1 MPRTVGV
8 PTPMPEGGTAVLL
21 PMDGQ
26 ELKKL
31 AKRIVRLEYLVD
43 GKGRHVFGPDNKPVP
58 KVDQDDDA
66 LIDSAIK
73 KCKRITGVAVPV
85 FIRGEQQFDGEG
97 DERKPRV
104 VVVSVDAETRV
115 CDEHDEP
122 FEGRCLRCASIIVG
136 DYATTAAQMLRDILS
151 EVVEITITKSVE
163 PTKDEIDAA
172 VAKGDPAPSQRVVEL
187 RAEQLVAEWLIEQSV
202 ELARA
207 KKAAER
213 KN

>member
-1 MPRTVGV
+1 
-8 PTPMPEGGTAVLL
+8 MPEGGTAVLL

-31 AKRIVRLEYLVD
+31 AKKIVRLEYLVD

-66 LIDSAIK
+66 LIDAAIR
-73 KCKRITGVAVPV
+73 KCKRITGVAIPV
-85 FIRGEQQFDGEG
+85 FIRGEQQFDCDG
-97 DERKPRV
+97 DERRPRV
-104 VVVSVDAETRV
+104 VVVTVDGETKV
-115 CDEHDEP
+115 CDEHAEP
-122 FEGRCLRCASIIVG
+122 FEGRCVRCASIVVG
-136 DYATTAAQMLRDILS
+136 DYATTSAVMLRDILS
-151 EVVEITITKSVE
+151 EVVEITISKTIE
-163 PTKDEIDAA
+163 LTKDEIDAA
-172 VAKGDPAPSQRVVEL
+172 ATKGDPAPTPRTAEL
-187 RAEQLVAEWLIEQSV
+187 RVEQLVAEWIIEQAV

>member
-31 AKRIVRLEYLVD
+31 AKKIVRLDYLVD

-104 VVVSVDAETRV
+104 VVVTVDAETRV
-115 CDEHDEP
+115 CDAHDEP
-122 FEGRCLRCASIIVG
+122 FEGRCLRCASIVVG
-136 DYATTAAQMLRDILS
+136 DYGTTAAQMLRDILS
-151 EVVEITITKSVE
+151 EVVEITITKTVE
-163 PTKDEIDAA
+163 PTTGEIDAA
-172 VAKGDPAPSQRVVEL
+172 LAKSDPAPAPRVVEL
-187 RAEQLVAEWLIEQSV
+187 KVEQLVAEWLIEQSV